1 MTENFTR
8 KTKFSISSK
17 IAATYMRGLI
27 VSLFFC
33 TLIIGGTLFISLIK
47 NEWNK
52 LEKTYSLLTNELKN
66 SKDNDI
72 KAPIYRVL
80 GRQYTDLIIDEAKKE
95 IRIIRSDDEIVFK
108 ETSGERLLCIFC
120 RTKNELLLV
129 YERRL
134 SFKNKQYKIMLFGD
148 IFEHVVL
155 ILRFLTI
162 SVGANLLVILFTV
175 VFGIRHNSRVL
186 KPIKDMTQTVK
197 SISGSN
203 LSLRINTED
212 VQDELSELAKT
223 INGMM
228 DKIENSYN
236 RQQQFVSDASH
247 ELRTPI
253 AVLQGYADML
263 DRWGKNDPNVLLEA
277 ISTIKSETNNMRE
290 LVEKLLFLARCD
302 KSTLTFQKEDFD
314 LSELLEEMVKDTE
327 IIVNY
332 HEIIKDIQAGIH
344 IHADRNRIKQAI
356 RVFIDNAVKYTP
368 EYGKIYIGLSKVKGD
383 ALISISDTGI
393 GISSEDIFKI
403 FDRFYRSDKSRT
415 KEKGGSGLGLAIAK
429 EIISGHNG
437 KIKVRSK
444 VDEGSEFSIY
454 LSLQYE

>member
-1 MTENFTR
+1 
-8 KTKFSISSK
+8 
-17 IAATYMRGLI
+17 
-27 VSLFFC
+27 
-33 TLIIGGTLFISLIK
+33 
-47 NEWNK
+47 
-52 LEKTYSLLTNELKN
+52 
-66 SKDNDI
+66 
-72 KAPIYRVL
+72 
-80 GRQYTDLIIDEAKKE
+80 
-95 IRIIRSDDEIVFK
+95 
-108 ETSGERLLCIFC
+108 
-120 RTKNELLLV
+120 
-129 YERRL
+129 
-134 SFKNKQYKIMLFGD
+134 MLFGD